1 MPRTVDKTAAGTPAP
16 GKIGARRRGTRIA
29 AARPQHNACTYRPSF
44 HLPHYVDPFSGSGP
58 FGTTVPGRVHRQHR
72 VPVWAR
78 AGPSTRRFRRAAL
91 IVAPLLSPNRVHRNL
106 FARSFRYWQASQ
118 SGLSIA
124 QNCTSSVSV
133 VAVAFAVTLG
143 RPPDA
148 GTEFNSPPCPVDFSA
163 DVLPNVRR

>member
-16 GKIGARRRGTRIA
+16 GKIGARQRGTRLV
-29 AARPQHNACTYRPSF
+29 AARPHHNACTYRPHFTCLTSSIRS
-44 HLPHYVDPFSGSGP
+44 LDRGP
-58 FGTTVPGRVHRQHR
+58 FGTTVPCRVHRQHR

-78 AGPSTRRFRRAAL
+78 AGPSTRRFRRVAL
-91 IVAPLLSPNRVHRNL
+91 VVAPLLSPNRVYRNL

-163 DVLPNVRR
+163 DVLPSVRK